1 MEIKVSSRSC
11 FQEDKT
17 TRWKSRS
24 KAVRREGVSLG
35 IRKWHEEPRICV
47 RKLVAAH
54 IRCSSLSWHLVV
66 VREIFFWNSTRS
78 QVRVRPITQ
87 QSVVG
92 AVSNTSMRKPWM
104 NLSWE
109 ESNIRLR
116 GLRVCPSLRRP
127 RDLLAGI
134 LRPFPGSHQLEDD
147 LAYNCTPNNSA
158 ILLPLSIKAR
168 PASVVH
174 TLPYRA
180 KENLNTHVA

>member
-109 ESNIRLR
+109 ESNIL
-116 GLRVCPSLRRP
+116 
-127 RDLLAGI
+127 
-134 LRPFPGSHQLEDD
+134 
-147 LAYNCTPNNSA
+147 
-158 ILLPLSIKAR
+158 
-168 PASVVH
+168 H
-174 TLPYRA
+174 TIDID
-180 KENLNTHVA
+180 TQ